1 MKPVVVE
8 PAVTAP
14 LLLVI
19 DDDPGARAVV
29 GRVLERSGYRTL
41 LATDGNE
48 GLQLFRRH
56 RDEIQLVLLD
66 WHLPGPSG
74 QKTLASLLDVRPD
87 LRVVLI
93 SGDPEATTD
102 PQATSKTVSI
112 LQKPFTPQALTLVVR
127 TVLGA

>member
-1 MKPVVVE
+1 MKDAVVE
-8 PAVTAP
+8 PSGTAP

-19 DDDPGARAVV
+19 DDDPGARSVV

-41 LATDGNE
+41 LATDGSE
-48 GLQLFRRH
+48 GLRMFRQH
-56 RDEIQLVLLD
+56 RDEIRLVLLD

-74 QKTLASLLDVRPD
+74 KKTLASLLEVRPD

-102 PQATSKTVSI
+102 PVATGNTVSI
-112 LQKPFTPQALTLVVR
+112 LQKPFTPRELTLAVR